1 MAENEEPAESSVP
14 VEAEQVVTPW
24 EVSSSGVIDYDK
36 LIDTFGCQK
45 LTDAM
50 VARVER
56 LTQRPAHP
64 FLKRG
69 IFFAHRWTARGLWQ
83 R

>member
-1 MAENEEPAESSVP
+1 MAESGQPAEATAP

-69 IFFAHRWTARGLWQ
+69 IFFAHRWTAHRLWQ